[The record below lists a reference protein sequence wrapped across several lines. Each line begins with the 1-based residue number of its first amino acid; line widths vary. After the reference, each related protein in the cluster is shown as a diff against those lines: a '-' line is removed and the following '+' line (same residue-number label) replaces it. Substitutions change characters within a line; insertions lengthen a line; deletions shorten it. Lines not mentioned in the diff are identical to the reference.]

1 MTDASGADFVLAGEL
16 FDGAPGAVSS
26 TWRAGGFTSMFDFP
40 MYYALRDVF
49 CGEAPAGRLASVLW
63 ADRLYDDPEGLIT
76 FIDNHDL
83 PRAVSACDGD
93 LDAVTAMLRFIFAVR
108 GTPAVTWGTE
118 AGLAGAGEPENRASM
133 PWGAQAPLANVLR
146 DSGRLRPALPG
157 GRIVQLSEE
166 GFDYLRADGSLLRV
180 EGGRVAVLP
189 AADGV
194 EADSTGGT
202 LRVAASGSP
211 AGAGDTLVL
220 VGAGPE
226 LGSWD
231 ASAGLPL
238 PIEGFVLPAGAVLDF
253 KLVVLRSDGAVV
265 WEDRGNRYLLIEAG
279 MSKEIELEWGV

>member
-1 MTDASGADFVLAGEL
+1 
-16 FDGAPGAVSS
+16 
-26 TWRAGGFTSMFDFP
+26 
-40 MYYALRDVF
+40 
-49 CGEAPAGRLASVLW
+49 
-63 ADRLYDDPEGLIT
+63 
-76 FIDNHDL
+76 
-83 PRAVSACDGD
+83 
-93 LDAVTAMLRFIFAVR
+93 
-108 GTPAVTWGTE
+108 
-118 AGLAGAGEPENRASM
+118 M